1 MKTLLLLI
9 TILITACHHQHAG
22 LQIGDEIP
30 HVTLTDMQGK
40 TLTLPNDM
48 KGKVVL
54 LHFWN
59 LDCHFCDK
67 KNLLL
72 LEPLY
77 QKYKTQ
83 AFVPIAVNVGSV
95 DKNDERWKEFAAL
108 TYPMLIDER
117 GLIAKQFGVIG
128 LPTTFVI
135 DGAGIVQK
143 KLTGEAP
150 IDDYEKLFNSILVR
164 R

>member
-1 MKTLLLLI
+1 MKILVFVITLLI
-9 TILITACHHQHAG
+9 AACHQQPAG
-22 LQIGDEIP
+22 LQIGDAMP
-30 HVTLTDMQGK
+30 VVTLTDFQGK
-40 TLTLPNDM
+40 TLNLPKDM
-48 KGKVVL
+48 KDKVLL

-77 QKYKTQ
+77 QKYKDQ
-83 AFVPIAVNVGSV
+83 AFIPISVNVGSV
-95 DKNDERWKEFAAL
+95 DKNDERWKEFAKL
-108 TYPMLIDER
+108 SYPMLIDER
-117 GLIAKQFGVIG
+117 GLIAKQFSVIG

-150 IDDYEKLFNSILVR
+150 IDEYEKLFTSILIR

>member
-1 MKTLLLLI
+1 MKVILLFIAMLI
-9 TILITACHHQHAG
+9 GACHQQPAG
-22 LQIGDEIP
+22 LKIGDEIP
-30 HVTLTDMQGK
+30 HVTFTDLQGK
-40 TLTLPNDM
+40 TMTLPNDM

-77 QKYKTQ
+77 QKYKAQ
-83 AFVPIAVNVGSV
+83 AFVPIAVNVGIV
-95 DKNDERWKEFAAL
+95 DKTDERWKQFTEL
-108 TYPMLIDER
+108 SYPMLIDER
-117 GLIAKQFGVIG
+117 GLIAKQFSVIG

-150 IDDYEKLFNSILVR
+150 IDDYEKLFTSILTR

>member
-1 MKTLLLLI
+1 MRILLLLMVLFI
-9 TILITACHHQHAG
+9 SACQQQHTG
-22 LQIGDEIP
+22 LKIGDEIP
-30 HVTLTDMQGK
+30 HVTLTDIQGK

-67 KNLLL
+67 KNLLF

-77 QKYKTQ
+77 QKYKDQ
-83 AFVPIAVNVGSV
+83 AFIPIAVNVGSA
-95 DKNDERWKEFAAL
+95 DKNDERWKQFAEL
-108 TYPMLIDER
+108 TYPMLVDER
-117 GLIAKQFGVIG
+117 GLIAKQFSVIG
-128 LPTTFVI
+128 LPTTFII

-150 IDDYEKLFNSILVR
+150 IDEYEKLFTSILIR

>member
-1 MKTLLLLI
+1 MKILVLLVAMLI
-9 TILITACHHQHAG
+9 GACHQQTG

-30 HVTLTDMQGK
+30 KVTLTDLQGK

-67 KNLLL
+67 KNLLF

-77 QKYKTQ
+77 QKYKAQ
-83 AFVPIAVNVGSV
+83 AFVPIAVNVGLV
-95 DKNDERWKEFAAL
+95 DKNDERWKEFSGL
-108 TYPMLIDER
+108 TYPMLVDER
-117 GLIAKQFGVIG
+117 GLIAKQFNVIG
-128 LPTTFVI
+128 LPTTLVI
-135 DGAGIVQK
+135 DGKGIVQK

-150 IDDYEKLFNSILVR
+150 IDDYEKLFTSILIR